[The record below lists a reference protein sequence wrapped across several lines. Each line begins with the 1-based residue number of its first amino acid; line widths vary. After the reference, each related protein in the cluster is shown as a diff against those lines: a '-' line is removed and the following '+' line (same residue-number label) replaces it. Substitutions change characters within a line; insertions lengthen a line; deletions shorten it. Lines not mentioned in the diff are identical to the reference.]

1 MDTAHYEQI
10 IYKQLENKNTYK
22 KVDPSC
28 ENKAMRA
35 NNAFIKK
42 YGNSFLKQENNYL
55 NSFQQE
61 TRTSNFY
68 GLPKIHK
75 SKIISKAT
83 GEQGFEYISC
93 FQTKDSKL
101 RPIVAGHKSPTKRL
115 SIFVDILLKPLLSK
129 IKSYVKDDFDFLKKR

>member
-28 ENKAMRA
+28 ENKTMRA
-35 NNAFIKK
+35 NNALIKK

-61 TRTSNFY
+61 TSNFY

-75 SKIISKAT
+75 SKII
-83 GEQGFEYISC
+83 
-93 FQTKDSKL
+93 FQSE
-101 RPIVAGHKSPTKRL
+101 RRARFGIHFMFPNKRFKTTPYRGR
-115 SIFVDILLKPLLSK
+115 SQTSD
-129 IKSYVKDDFDFLKKR
+129 

>member
-10 IYKQLENKNTYK
+10 IYKQLEDNNTYK

-28 ENKAMRA
+28 ENKTMRA
-35 NNAFIKK
+35 NNALIKK

-61 TRTSNFY
+61 TSNFY

-83 GEQGFEYISC
+83 GVQGSEYISC

-115 SIFVDILLKPLLSK
+115 SIFVDILLKPFLSK